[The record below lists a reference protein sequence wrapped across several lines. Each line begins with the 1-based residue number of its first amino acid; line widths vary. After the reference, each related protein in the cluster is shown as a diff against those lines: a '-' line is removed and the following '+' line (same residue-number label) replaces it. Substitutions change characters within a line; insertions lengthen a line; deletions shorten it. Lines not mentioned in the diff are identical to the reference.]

1 MPRSMAE
8 TRPVRLIVAF
18 AVAAVLLRAPAILY
32 PVMGEDEAAEAAVSA
47 LVAGG
52 AELYRDAVAPE
63 APLGYWL
70 AAAVYRLAGGYA
82 QRAVHVLSI
91 LAVLATMA
99 VLAMAS
105 RALSRERAGLFAAI
119 FYAVFSI
126 AHAPPALGANAELWA
141 ALCASVAIWLLLGG
155 APGRRYGVLFAA
167 GAAAAAGA
175 LFRHAGTSVA
185 LAALAYLLAWR
196 PLLLGRAQLVPG
208 ALGSASFL
216 LGFAITY
223 AVPLGY
229 LESRDALAGFAREA
243 WVGPDGPGGA
253 AAAAHVAVA
262 LGGSFLM
269 WFLAVRDIRLTVRGW
284 RAGAERGENDAAV
297 ALVLTWLGAAAA
309 AAALRARGGSADLL
323 ALTPALA
330 LLGARGC
337 ADIADDFWAGR
348 LAALFRMGVAIPAAA
363 FFCAALFHE
372 PLYRQIGARK
382 AGVRAI
388 SEALRSRTGDDERVW
403 VLGEARRVYVYARR
417 APAARDPGTVRSLP
431 DEVRGAPPRWVVD
444 AGGARPD
451 AVTHWLDQTYVVD
464 SVVEGARLLRRKA
477 P

>member
-1 MPRSMAE
+1 MAE
-8 TRPVRLIVAF
+8 TRPVRLILAF

-70 AAAVYRLAGGYA
+70 AAGVYRLAGGYA
-82 QRAVHVLSI
+82 QRAVHALSI

-99 VLAMAS
+99 VLAMAA
-105 RALSRERAGLFAAI
+105 RALGRERAGLFAAI

-126 AHAPPALGANAELWA
+126 AHAPPALGASAEIWA
-141 ALCASVAIWLLLGG
+141 ALCASVAVWLLLGG
-155 APGRRYGVLFAA
+155 APGRRYGVLFSA

-175 LFRHAGTSVA
+175 LFRHAGNAVVP
-185 LAALAYLLAWR
+185 AAIAYLLAWR
-196 PLLLGRAQLVPG
+196 PLLLGRAQLAPG
-208 ALGSASFL
+208 ALGGASFL

-229 LESRDALAGFAREA
+229 LESRGALAGFARNA
-243 WVGPDGPGGA
+243 WVGPDGPGGMA
-253 AAAAHVAVA
+253 AAVHVAVA

-269 WFLAVRDIRLTVRGW
+269 WFLAARDLHSTLRGW
-284 RAGAERGENDAAV
+284 RAGALRREDDAAV
-297 ALVLTWLGAAAA
+297 ALVLSWLAAAA
-309 AAALRARGGSADLL
+309 AAAGLRARGGSADLV

-330 LLGARGC
+330 LLGARAC
-337 ADIADDFWAGR
+337 ADIADDFWAGKR
-348 LAALFRMGVAIPAAA
+348 AALFRMGVAIPAAA

-372 PLYRQIGARK
+372 PLYRQIGAWK
-382 AGVRAI
+382 ASVRAI
-388 SEALRSRTGDDERVW
+388 AEAVRSRSGDDERVW
-403 VLGEARRVYVYARR
+403 VLGEARRVYVYAGR
-417 APAARDPGTVRSLP
+417 APAVRDPGTVRSLP
-431 DEVRGAPPRWVVD
+431 AEVRETPPPWVVD
-444 AGGARPD
+444 AGGARPH
-451 AVTHWLDQTYVVD
+451 AVARWLERTYVVD